1 MLYGPVIAREQY
13 RNVSHLMVIKPLF
26 GANVRQ
32 SIINLIF
39 GTQVAINEKDI
50 FTLNGRSFHCSIC
63 AGDDR

>member
-1 MLYGPVIAREQY
+1 MLCGPAIAREQC
-13 RNVSHLMVIKPLF
+13 RNVSHLMVRKPLF

-39 GTQVAINEKDI
+39 GTQVAINEKNI
-50 FTLNGRSFHCSIC
+50 FTLNGRSFHCRFC